1 MVRAAARLETPR
13 YRALSRSVRQR
24 LAPYPGGPERWIW
37 VPVDLD
43 GQWEPL
49 ARDRAAAP
57 SLWEIVRKG
66 VSRVTVEIDACNRYP
81 AEQWEVGVIGIR
93 HRTETEVYTGARNYV
108 QSLLLF
114 LDVSLTLGQRPGD
127 SLSETRPSVP
137 SSAVPFQRD
146 AGTRPGTR
154 SIGDV
159 PRGTHPP
166 VVYVLRNGTRVKI
179 GTTTHLRNR
188 VHRLALRLDDVV
200 FAMDGGRELEQAL
213 HQRFAA
219 QRVGDTEWFTETG
232 ALAAF
237 IATHSGE
244 THRGET
250 GVSQ

>member
-1 MVRAAARLETPR
+1 MVRAATRAETPR

-24 LAPYPGGPERWIW
+24 LALYPGGPERELW
-37 VPVDLD
+37 VPLALD
-43 GQWEPL
+43 RQRGPL
-49 ARDRAAAP
+49 ARDSAAAP

-66 VSRVTVEIDACNRYP
+66 VSRVTAEIGACNGYP
-81 AEQWEVGVIGIR
+81 AEQWVVQVIGSR
-93 HRTETEVYTGARNYV
+93 RLTGAEARTGACDYV
-108 QSLLLF
+108 QGLLPF
-114 LDVSLTLGQRPGD
+114 LDVPLTLGQRPDD

-137 SSAVPFQRD
+137 SQRD
-146 AGTRPGTR
+146 ASQRPETR

-200 FAMDGGRELEQAL
+200 FAMEGGRELEQAL
-213 HQRFAA
+213 HQRFAS

-232 ALAAF
+232 GLAAF
-237 IATHSGE
+237 IAAHSGE

-250 GVSQ
+250 GASQ